1 MTIKKKWNHHLVYN
15 WNVGWITCL
24 KGLGPSKW
32 MDWLNH
38 IFEKMSV
45 TRFEQ
50 WNCIFEVLSRHLGYL
65 KINPQTKKPD
75 AKKKKTDGFLPK
87 KKLKDP
93 ENFQQ
98 NPSVFMSQVWDMRE
112 KLREKLFY
120 ILEVK
125 FLPGLLGCAF
135 NGRLRRLWWFRHRRS
150 ASMGHRCWMS
160 LFRSF
165 FWKHKLSKFTA
176 GEFSNENQ
184 RRIFSYSYSTNI
196 VLDWM
201 DGFKPWNIKWM

>member
-1 MTIKKKWNHHLVYN
+1 MFEGPRPFKMDGLVESHLWKNVSHAVRTVELHLWGALKTSWISQNKSPNKKTW
-15 WNVGWITCL
+15 C
-24 KGLGPSKW
+24 
-32 MDWLNH
+32 
-38 IFEKMSV
+38 E
-45 TRFEQ
+45 
-50 WNCIFEVLSRHLGYL
+50 
-65 KINPQTKKPD
+65 
-75 AKKKKTDGFLPK
+75 KKKTDGFLPQ